1 MTLADIKS
9 AITGLSDE
17 DRAEL
22 AAWLLGSLD
31 GIDEQEAEG
40 LWNQESK
47 RRLEE
52 FRAGRA
58 KTIAAEDV
66 AKKAADLFR

>member
-1 MTLADIKS
+1 MTLAEIKS
-9 AITGLSDE
+9 AITRLSDE

-31 GIDEQEAEG
+31 GMDEKEAEE

>member
-1 MTLADIKS
+1 MKLAEIKL
-9 AITGLSDE
+9 AITGLSEE

-31 GIDEQEAEG
+31 GLDEQEAEE
-40 LWNQESK
+40 LWNRESK

-58 KTIAAEDV
+58 RTIAAEDV